1 MTSYRY
7 EIKEKDK
14 NVFPFDENSFE
25 VNALA
30 FKINR
35 VIECARIQLIQHV
48 LSCSVV
54 SDSLRMDSLEPPGKP
69 L

>member
-14 NVFPFDENSFE
+14 NVFPFDQNSFE

-35 VIECARIQLIQHV
+35 VIECALLHCASFTFI
-48 LSCSVV
+48 
-54 SDSLRMDSLEPPGKP
+54 
-69 L
+69 